1 MKFIKYYPSISKQ
14 EDWILL
20 NYQSFK

>member
-1 MKFIKYYPSISKQ
+1 MDVKNQ

-20 NYQSFK
+20 